1 MHEQGS
7 SETGVG
13 PLTYPAV
20 GISAQCTRKTLSTV
34 KKLPH
39 SGECQDPARRVSF
52 AYVIHTFHT
61 LERVRAAI
69 TVVPERKRFVLTTST
84 IRLYIIEGQV
94 LFAKALCQV
103 FSQDRALEVV
113 GDAQSI
119 EDTAIAKARPD
130 VIVLDLDGAQNG
142 LVELLE
148 HARAAAPNSRI
159 CALTMRPTPEI
170 MQRCLSA
177 GADGYIIKD
186 VTPPEFINAV
196 KLVASGETYV
206 DPRVAGGWLRRR
218 SNGSRRADL
227 NELSARETEVIRL
240 IAEGLS
246 NKEISARLN
255 LSEKT
260 IKNHIS
266 RIFSKLNIYARTQAA
281 VHAIKLGL
289 L

>member
-1 MHEQGS
+1 M
-7 SETGVG
+7 
-13 PLTYPAV
+13 LTSV
-20 GISAQCTRKTLSTV
+20 
-34 KKLPH
+34 
-39 SGECQDPARRVSF
+39 D
-52 AYVIHTFHT
+52 
-61 LERVRAAI
+61 
-69 TVVPERKRFVLTTST
+69 T
-84 IRLYIIEGQV
+84 IRVYVIEGQV

-103 FSQDRALEVV
+103 FAQERNVEIV
-113 GDAQSI
+113 GDAQ
-119 EDTAIAKARPD
+119 AITEAALVKARPD
-130 VIVLDLDGAQNG
+130 VIILDLDGANTA
-142 LVELLE
+142 LVDSLE
-148 HARAAAPNSRI
+148 RCRTAVPNARI

-170 MQRCLSA
+170 MQRCLAA

-186 VTPPEFINAV
+186 VTPAELIRAV
-196 KLVASGETYV
+196 KLVATGENYV

-218 SNGSRRADL
+218 STGNRRADL

>member
-1 MHEQGS
+1 M
-7 SETGVG
+7 
-13 PLTYPAV
+13 LTSV
-20 GISAQCTRKTLSTV
+20 DTV
-34 KKLPH
+34 
-39 SGECQDPARRVSF
+39 
-52 AYVIHTFHT
+52 
-61 LERVRAAI
+61 
-69 TVVPERKRFVLTTST
+69 
-84 IRLYIIEGQV
+84 RLYIVEGQV

-103 FSQDRALEVV
+103 FSAERNVEIV

-119 EDTAIAKARPD
+119 NEAILAKARPD
-130 VIVLDLDGAQNG
+130 VIILDLDGSNVG
-142 LVELLE
+142 LVDALE
-148 HARAAAPNSRI
+148 RCRAAVPDARI
-159 CALTMRPTPEI
+159 CALTMRPQPEI
-170 MQRCLSA
+170 MQRCLAA
-177 GADGYIIKD
+177 GAEGFIIKD
-186 VTPPEFINAV
+186 VTPAELIRAV

-218 SNGSRRADL
+218 SNGNRRADL

>member
-1 MHEQGS
+1 VA
-7 SETGVG
+7 TA
-13 PLTYPAV
+13 L
-20 GISAQCTRKTLSTV
+20 
-34 KKLPH
+34 
-39 SGECQDPARRVSF
+39 D
-52 AYVIHTFHT
+52 
-61 LERVRAAI
+61 RVR
-69 TVVPERKRFVLTTST
+69 
-84 IRLYIIEGQV
+84 LYVIEGQV

-103 FSQDRALEVV
+103 FSSEQNIDIV
-113 GDAQSI
+113 GDSQTINESL
-119 EDTAIAKARPD
+119 IAKARPD
-130 VIVLDLDGAQNG
+130 VVVLDLDGSTEGIA
-142 LVELLE
+142 E
-148 HARAAAPNSRI
+148 AFDPCKRAAPNARI

-170 MQRCLSA
+170 MYRCLSA
-177 GADGYIIKD
+177 GADGYVIKD
-186 VTPPEFINAV
+186 VTPAELIRAV
-196 KLVASGETYV
+196 KLVASGESYV

-218 SNGSRRADL
+218 SSANGKPDL
-227 NELSARETEVIRL
+227 NELSARETEIIRL

>member
-1 MHEQGS
+1 M
-7 SETGVG
+7 
-13 PLTYPAV
+13 
-20 GISAQCTRKTLSTV
+20 
-34 KKLPH
+34 
-39 SGECQDPARRVSF
+39 
-52 AYVIHTFHT
+52 
-61 LERVRAAI
+61 
-69 TVVPERKRFVLTTST
+69 LTTT
-84 IRLYIIEGQV
+84 AIRLYVVEGQV
-94 LFAKALCQV
+94 LFAKALCSV
-103 FSQDRALEVV
+103 FTQDRSIEVV

-119 EDTAIAKARPD
+119 NESVLAKARPNV
-130 VIVLDLDGAQNG
+130 VIIDIDGTQNG
-142 LVELLE
+142 LVDAFERC
-148 HARAAAPNSRI
+148 RAAAPEARM
-159 CALTMRPTPEI
+159 CALTMHSTPEL
-170 MQRCLSA
+170 MQRALSA

-186 VTPPEFINAV
+186 VMPPEFINAV

-227 NELSARETEVIRL
+227 NELSVRETEVIRL

-246 NKEISARLN
+246 NKEISARLH

>member
-1 MHEQGS
+1 M
-7 SETGVG
+7 V
-13 PLTYPAV
+13 
-20 GISAQCTRKTLSTV
+20 
-34 KKLPH
+34 
-39 SGECQDPARRVSF
+39 
-52 AYVIHTFHT
+52 
-61 LERVRAAI
+61 
-69 TVVPERKRFVLTTST
+69 TTDLV
-84 IRLYIIEGQV
+84 RLYVIEGQA

-103 FSQDRALEVV
+103 FAQESAMEIV
-113 GDAQSI
+113 GDGQVIDEAVL
-119 EDTAIAKARPD
+119 AKARPD
-130 VIVLDLDGAQNG
+130 VIILDLDSATTG
-142 LVELLE
+142 LVEMLD
-148 HARAAAPNSRI
+148 RCKAAAPKARI

-170 MQRCLSA
+170 MQRCLAS

-186 VTPPEFINAV
+186 VTPLEFINAV

-206 DPRVAGGWLRRR
+206 DPRVAGGWIRRR

-227 NELSARETEVIRL
+227 NELSVRETEVIRL

-281 VHAIKLGL
+281 VHAIKIGL

>member
-1 MHEQGS
+1 
-7 SETGVG
+7 
-13 PLTYPAV
+13 
-20 GISAQCTRKTLSTV
+20 
-34 KKLPH
+34 
-39 SGECQDPARRVSF
+39 
-52 AYVIHTFHT
+52 VI
-61 LERVRAAI
+61 
-69 TVVPERKRFVLTTST
+69 TTDT
-84 IRLYIIEGQV
+84 IRVYVIEGQV

-103 FSQDRALEVV
+103 FAQDRAFQIA

-119 EDTAIAKARPD
+119 NEASIEKARPD
-130 VIVLDLDGAQNG
+130 VIVLDLDGTSATLVDG
-142 LVELLE
+142 LE
-148 HARAAAPNSRI
+148 RCRQAAPNARL
-159 CALTMRPTPEI
+159 CALTMRPAPEV
-170 MQRCLSA
+170 MQRCLAA
-177 GADGYIIKD
+177 GADGYVVKD
-186 VTPPEFINAV
+186 LTPSELLSAV
-196 KLVASGETYV
+196 RLIANGETYV

-218 SNGSRRADL
+218 SGNGRRADL

>member
-1 MHEQGS
+1 M
-7 SETGVG
+7 
-13 PLTYPAV
+13 
-20 GISAQCTRKTLSTV
+20 IS
-34 KKLPH
+34 
-39 SGECQDPARRVSF
+39 
-52 AYVIHTFHT
+52 
-61 LERVRAAI
+61 
-69 TVVPERKRFVLTTST
+69 TTT
-84 IRLYIIEGQV
+84 IRLYVIEGQV

-103 FSQDRALEVV
+103 FAADRSIEIV
-113 GDAQSI
+113 GDAQHI
-119 EDTAIAKARPD
+119 DDTVLAKARPD
-130 VIVLDLDGAQNG
+130 VIIIDIDGTQNG
-142 LVELLE
+142 LVDAFERV
-148 HARAAAPNSRI
+148 RAAVPNARM
-159 CALTMRPTPEI
+159 CALTMHSTPEL
-170 MQRCLSA
+170 MQRALSA

-186 VTPPEFINAV
+186 VMPPEFINAV

>member
-1 MHEQGS
+1 M
-7 SETGVG
+7 
-13 PLTYPAV
+13 LTA
-20 GISAQCTRKTLSTV
+20 L
-34 KKLPH
+34 
-39 SGECQDPARRVSF
+39 D
-52 AYVIHTFHT
+52 
-61 LERVRAAI
+61 
-69 TVVPERKRFVLTTST
+69 T
-84 IRLYIIEGQV
+84 IRLYVVEGQV

-103 FSQDRALEVV
+103 FSSERNIEIV

-119 EDTAIAKARPD
+119 NEQAIAKARPD
-130 VIVLDLDGAQNG
+130 VLILDLDGG
-142 LVELLE
+142 LPGVVESLE
-148 HARAAAPNSRI
+148 VCRRAAPSARI
-159 CALTMRPTPEI
+159 CALSMRPAPEI
-170 MQRCLSA
+170 MNRCLSA
-177 GADGYIIKD
+177 GAEGYIIKD
-186 VTPPEFINAV
+186 VTPAELIRAV
-196 KLVASGETYV
+196 RLVASGETYV

-218 SNGSRRADL
+218 SMANRRTDL
-227 NELSARETEVIRL
+227 NELSVRETEVIRL